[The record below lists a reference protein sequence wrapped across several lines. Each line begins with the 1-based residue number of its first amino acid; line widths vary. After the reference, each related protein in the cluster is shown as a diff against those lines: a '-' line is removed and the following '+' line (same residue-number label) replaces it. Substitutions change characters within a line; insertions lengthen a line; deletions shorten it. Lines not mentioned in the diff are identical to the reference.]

1 MLESRE
7 RTARGELGQGCSL
20 RPGLGKRGRKSI
32 HFGLPQLGDQLDAG
46 EGRRRTGEVPQ
57 KVGSMRLHEPWGAG
71 CSAPPSPASRC
82 WVEPLAR
89 GEFPG
94 KMGEVAL
101 WRCEGRRGRT
111 AGTKDGCVR
120 EQVRSAAELTADGRK
135 VVPVRRACRHP
146 SPGQRT

>member
-1 MLESRE
+1 M
-7 RTARGELGQGCSL
+7 
-20 RPGLGKRGRKSI
+20 
-32 HFGLPQLGDQLDAG
+32 
-46 EGRRRTGEVPQ
+46 
-57 KVGSMRLHEPWGAG
+57 
-71 CSAPPSPASRC
+71 
-82 WVEPLAR
+82 EPLAR

-120 EQVRSAAELTADGRK
+120 EPVRRAAELTADGRK

-146 SPGQRT
+146 SPGQRTRGLASGLLVAVRPAQLNGFILRERSQ